1 METKMRILIADPNQD
16 FCRLIS
22 ETFDREADLEVVGTA
37 QDGVDALRLLAELK
51 PDLLL
56 MDLVLPKLDGL
67 ELLRRMP
74 ETGAHCSIIV
84 LSGFVNNKVISDCS
98 SRGVDYFMPK
108 PCDTSALLG
117 RIRQLHGSADVGA
130 VPAAGVDCRQQ
141 AVARRQD
148 ADLEAVVT
156 DIIHEIGVP
165 AHIKGYQYR
174 REAIILT
181 IKDMD
186 MINAVTKVLYPEV
199 AKKFNTTPSRVERA
213 IRHAIEVAWD
223 RGDIETLQKFFGYTV
238 SNIKGKPTNSEFIA
252 MIADCLSLRRKQA
265 TR

>member
-117 RIRQLHGSADVGA
+117 RSMAAPMWVPSPLPVWIAASRPWHGGRMRIWRLWSPTSSMKSAF
-130 VPAAGVDCRQQ
+130 PP
-141 AVARRQD
+141 
-148 ADLEAVVT
+148 
-156 DIIHEIGVP
+156 I
-165 AHIKGYQYR
+165 
-174 REAIILT
+174 
-181 IKDMD
+181 
-186 MINAVTKVLYPEV
+186 
-199 AKKFNTTPSRVERA
+199 SRA
-213 IRHAIEVAWD
+213 INTCGRP
-223 RGDIETLQKFFGYTV
+223 
-238 SNIKGKPTNSEFIA
+238 SSSP
-252 MIADCLSLRRKQA
+252 LR
-265 TR
+265 TWI